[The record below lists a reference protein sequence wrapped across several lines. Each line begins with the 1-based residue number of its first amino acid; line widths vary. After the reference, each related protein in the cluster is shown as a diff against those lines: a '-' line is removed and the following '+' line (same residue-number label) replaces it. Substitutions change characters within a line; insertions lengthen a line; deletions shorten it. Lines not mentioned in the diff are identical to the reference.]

1 MKTILS
7 CPRGSFDLWFSKAQ
21 SVLISF
27 ERACVTLS
35 SFPIINQSLTQR
47 NKKFTKSRRAS
58 SLGISEEYKTAFPP
72 CKESGPFPYISLKQH
87 LTTHVQFLQ
96 LSPHSPSPWNLPLN
110 DCEFMHLDHYF
121 ENTRRLWKVLH
132 RHNPER
138 TQVIKNTISSWE

>member
-1 MKTILS
+1 MISKANKEILLDNLHLKKRKKKKKAKTRVRGREMKTILS
-7 CPRGSFDLWFSKAQ
+7 CPRGSFDLWFSKAP

-96 LSPHSPSPWNLPLN
+96 LSPHSPSP
-110 DCEFMHLDHYF
+110 
-121 ENTRRLWKVLH
+121 
-132 RHNPER
+132 
-138 TQVIKNTISSWE
+138 